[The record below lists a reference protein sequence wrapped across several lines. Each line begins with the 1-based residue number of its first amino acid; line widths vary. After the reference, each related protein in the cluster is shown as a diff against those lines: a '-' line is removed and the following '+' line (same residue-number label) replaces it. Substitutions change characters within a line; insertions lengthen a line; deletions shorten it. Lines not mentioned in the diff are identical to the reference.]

1 MISDKKTEQGVLMKY
16 IISFA
21 AVAAA
26 ILILTRPVAVSG
38 AVFGAVMS
46 CLEVVIPSLFAFT
59 VLSVYLQNSGLYRLV
74 LRPLTYPL
82 SKLLRLDEEL
92 CAVFVLGNIGGYPVG
107 AKLITQLVQQERISR
122 EESGRL
128 LCFCYGSGPSFVIAI
143 AGVRVLGSAAAG
155 GVMFTSCFMASL
167 IIGLVVCR
175 SGNIRLLPSESKY
188 DLGSGCFVEA
198 VLSAARVMFTV
209 CAMITVFSVVIAA
222 VDVTGISSALE
233 QLLARVG
240 AGLSSGGILP
250 ALLEISHMQEL
261 IYDKP
266 YVAPLCGALLSF
278 GGVCVLLQI
287 SALTHG
293 EIPLR
298 QFLISRVPS
307 AILSAVFSCAAIPFC
322 TADAVIVPTS
332 GWLQGKLFSVNAGM
346 SLCVVM
352 MCIILLCS
360 LGKQQRSNI

>member
-16 IISFA
+16 IVSFA
-21 AVAAA
+21 AVSAAF
-26 ILILTRPVAVSG
+26 LILTRPAEISDV
-38 AVFGAVMS
+38 VFAAVMS

-59 VLSVYLQNSGLYRLV
+59 VLSVYLQNSGLYRMV

-82 SKLLRLDEEL
+82 SKLLCLDEEL

-107 AKLITQLVQQERISR
+107 AKLITQLVQQGRISG
-122 EESGRL
+122 EDGGRL

-155 GVMFTSCFMASL
+155 GVVFIACFMASL
-167 IIGLVVCR
+167 LTGMVICR
-175 SGNIRLLPSESKY
+175 RGNIHLLPSVAKY

-198 VLSAARVMFTV
+198 VLAAARVMFTV
-209 CAMITVFSVVIAA
+209 CAMITGFSVVIAA
-222 VDVTGISSALE
+222 VDVTGISTALE
-233 QLLARVG
+233 WLLARVG
-240 AGLSSGGILP
+240 MGLSSGGILP
-250 ALLEISHMQEL
+250 ALLEISRVQEL

-287 SALTHG
+287 SAVTHG
-293 EIPLR
+293 KIPLR
-298 QFLISRVPS
+298 RFLISRIPS
-307 AILSAVFSCAAIPFC
+307 AMLSTVFSFAAIPFC
-322 TADAVIVPTS
+322 VDAVIVPTS

-346 SLCVVM
+346 SLCVAVM
-352 MCIILLCS
+352 CMLLLCS
-360 LGKQQRSNI
+360 SRREQS